1 MSNQIWDIQ
10 NLILDFNIFSVY
22 GHGAWNVFWEKMCL
36 FLGVWKVS
44 RHPNYFGEIIIW
56 IGMFIISTSI
66 CVDGKWAGV
75 LSPLFTMAILLFLS
89 GIPLLEKKSDE
100 RYRKWVNVIC
110 ILLVKF
116 LIYFAMSMTVNGLY
130 TKLQTWMCTFVEPK

>member
-1 MSNQIWDIQ
+1 MLRICIAEKWKAVLKM
-10 NLILDFNIFSVY
+10 LILIV
-22 GHGAWNVFWEKMCL
+22 
-36 FLGVWKVS
+36 GVWKVS

-100 RYRKWVNVIC
+100 RYRK
-110 ILLVKF
+110 
-116 LIYFAMSMTVNGLY
+116 
-130 TKLQTWMCTFVEPK
+130 